1 MLAEELVLPQGHW
14 RWQVPCGL
22 LPLVH
27 QPWDLAPPLPPPP
40 TACRHQRWE
49 PQARQLPGLMGS
61 WHSKLQDCGPGAG
74 VCLLVGWTGVQ
85 GTPLP
90 AAGRPRAHSHC
101 PLKGTGPDFT
111 SHANSGM
118 QLRPSVSEYQPQYPW
133 ALGPAS
139 SELAGPSPTCQ
150 QVDISPRPLQ
160 PHSLP

>member
-1 MLAEELVLPQGHW
+1 MATHSSILAWRIPMDIGALPSQ
-14 RWQVPCGL
+14 Q
-22 LPLVH
+22 
-27 QPWDLAPPLPPPP
+27 LA
-40 TACRHQRWE
+40 
-49 PQARQLPGLMGS
+49 G
-61 WHSKLQDCGPGAG
+61 
-74 VCLLVGWTGVQ
+74 CLKT
-85 GTPLP
+85 
-90 AAGRPRAHSHC
+90 PRAHSHC